1 MKKKHTTPAV
11 VFHLDMIQPT
21 SKKWVIAKGF
31 DGMSYMNRD
40 GKFLPKK
47 GKTFKSQATVN
58 KDYIDYMNK
67 NGVFDTNYSMLTEK
81 QMDTYRDYERQSKSE
96 GCPKYVGYLSFDN
109 QFLVDNGLMIGE
121 VLDRAKLMDIARK
134 GINSL
139 IDKSNKLKNENT
151 YWYAAIHEDTDN
163 IHVHYTLLEYHR
175 LEDRTVTYKGKGQDL
190 LEQDAFKK
198 MKSTVANEIMTKK
211 LTPELTA
218 FKRKNLIP
226 EFSSSIVASKE
237 MIELLKLLPPKPPHS
252 VWQYDNVKVRPYQRR
267 IDMCVDKIISC
278 NEKLQAE
285 FDEYVEKLKMAD
297 EQYKRFYGENSDYF
311 EYSNNQLDD
320 FYNRAGNKLLQELAK
335 LQYRLDKN
343 YVKESDFTEM
353 EKAVSK
359 KEEKMA
365 YKEFKEHL
373 SKNELLQAQS
383 CLKKHSRSNDT
394 FAYQLGKLLLDN
406 YDDEENIDN
415 GIKILSKI
423 AEKKDSRC
431 YDKANYRLGKY
442 YEDIGNTEKA
452 EVHLLRSAE
461 DNNVYAM
468 YKLGKAYLKKNKE
481 TSNQDDLKKAERW
494 LKKAADFDDPYAQ
507 CSYGMLCFKTERR
520 DKGLYYLEKS
530 AAKGNEFAK
539 MIIQT
544 TVNREEARLRK
555 QNNKR
560 KFRSFSAQQALV
572 RSKRA
577 MNVCWHSVR
586 SLMSE
591 YDYHIKKLQEEYD
604 YENNI
609 VNEMDGY
616 SYSID

>member
-47 GKTFKSQATVN
+47 EKTFKSQATVN

-320 FYNRAGNKLLQELAK
+320 FYNRAGNKLLQELANCNIDLIK
-335 LQYRLDKN
+335 I
-343 YVKESDFTEM
+343 M
-353 EKAVSK
+353 SK
-359 KEEKMA
+359 KVT
-365 YKEFKEHL
+365 
-373 SKNELLQAQS
+373 LQIW
-383 CLKKHSRSNDT
+383 KKP
-394 FAYQLGKLLLDN
+394 
-406 YDDEENIDN
+406 
-415 GIKILSKI
+415 
-423 AEKKDSRC
+423 
-431 YDKANYRLGKY
+431 
-442 YEDIGNTEKA
+442 
-452 EVHLLRSAE
+452 
-461 DNNVYAM
+461 
-468 YKLGKAYLKKNKE
+468 YLKK
-481 TSNQDDLKKAERW
+481 KKKW
-494 LKKAADFDDPYAQ
+494 H
-507 CSYGMLCFKTERR
+507 T
-520 DKGLYYLEKS
+520 
-530 AAKGNEFAK
+530 
-539 MIIQT
+539 
-544 TVNREEARLRK
+544 
-555 QNNKR
+555 
-560 KFRSFSAQQALV
+560 RS
-572 RSKRA
+572 SK
-577 MNVCWHSVR
+577 
-586 SLMSE
+586 
-591 YDYHIKKLQEEYD
+591 
-604 YENNI
+604 NI
-609 VNEMDGY
+609 
-616 SYSID
+616 